1 MKLVITEI
9 KRISLFQITIMLQL
23 MPDEQTVTSV
33 TQNDIII
40 ILTLLF
46 SNLFMTSRDLVLH
59 YHVSQ
64 DRDFVNSSWYEEKLE
79 IKFMYFPQA
88 FFGVTSVTL
97 IFFIPAQ

>member
-9 KRISLFQITIMLQL
+9 KRMSLLQITIMLKL
-23 MPDEQTVTSV
+23 MPDEQIEQTVTSV

-64 DRDFVNSSWYEEKLE
+64 GRDFLK
-79 IKFMYFPQA
+79 
-88 FFGVTSVTL
+88 
-97 IFFIPAQ
+97 

>member
-9 KRISLFQITIMLQL
+9 KRITLFQIIMLKL
-23 MPDEQTVTSV
+23 MPGEQIQHTVKSI

-40 ILTLLF
+40 ILTLLLLF

-64 DRDFVNSSWYEEKLE
+64 GRDFVK
-79 IKFMYFPQA
+79 
-88 FFGVTSVTL
+88 
-97 IFFIPAQ
+97 

>member
-9 KRISLFQITIMLQL
+9 KRISLFQITIMLKL
-23 MPDEQTVTSV
+23 MPDEQIEQTVTSV
-33 TQNDIII
+33 MQNDIII

-64 DRDFVNSSWYEEKLE
+64 GRDFVK
-79 IKFMYFPQA
+79 
-88 FFGVTSVTL
+88 
-97 IFFIPAQ
+97 

>member
-9 KRISLFQITIMLQL
+9 KRISLFQITIMLKL
-23 MPDEQTVTSV
+23 MPDEQIEQTVTSV

-40 ILTLLF
+40 IWTLLF

-64 DRDFVNSSWYEEKLE
+64 GRDFVN
-79 IKFMYFPQA
+79 
-88 FFGVTSVTL
+88 
-97 IFFIPAQ
+97 

>member
-9 KRISLFQITIMLQL
+9 KRISLFQITIMLKL
-23 MPDEQTVTSV
+23 MPDEQIEQTVTSV

-46 SNLFMTSRDLVLH
+46 SNLFMTSRGDLVLH

-64 DRDFVNSSWYEEKLE
+64 GRAFVK
-79 IKFMYFPQA
+79 
-88 FFGVTSVTL
+88 
-97 IFFIPAQ
+97 

>member
-9 KRISLFQITIMLQL
+9 KRISLFQITIMLKL
-23 MPDEQTVTSV
+23 IPDEQIEQTVTSV

-46 SNLFMTSRDLVLH
+46 SHLFMTSRDLVLH

-64 DRDFVNSSWYEEKLE
+64 GRDFVK
-79 IKFMYFPQA
+79 
-88 FFGVTSVTL
+88 
-97 IFFIPAQ
+97 